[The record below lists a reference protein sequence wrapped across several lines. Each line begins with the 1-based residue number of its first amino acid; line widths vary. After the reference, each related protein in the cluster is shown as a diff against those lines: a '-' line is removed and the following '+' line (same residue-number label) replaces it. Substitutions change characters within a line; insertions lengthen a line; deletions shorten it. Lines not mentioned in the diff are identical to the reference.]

1 MEAPFLAFSSRSL
14 LNSPIRASREEPLHW
29 LSRFVSSYPPAPDS
43 NQRLLALQTKL
54 LIIAQWR
61 TCNAHLLSR
70 EVSFFT
76 RISIH
81 PCILMIVITINLKFV
96 SFLPLYSFTYVE
108 VLFKAAKV
116 LTCERPS
123 PRELPNRRREIEK
136 LPNQK
141 SQFYTFSFNE
151 LLYLTPQLF

>member
-1 MEAPFLAFSSRSL
+1 MHTCYFKNVHFSPRSHKNAL
-14 LNSPIRASREEPLHW
+14 LH
-29 LSRFVSSYPPAPDS
+29 SYDCHH
-43 NQRLLALQTKL
+43 N
-54 LIIAQWR
+54 
-61 TCNAHLLSR
+61 
-70 EVSFFT
+70 
-76 RISIH
+76 
-81 PCILMIVITINLKFV
+81 FV

-123 PRELPNRRREIEK
+123 PRDLPNRRREIEK

-151 LLYLTPQLF
+151 LLYLTPQLFYPQTF